1 MTTLDSTART
11 SSGPSAALRFA
22 PAVFATTLFV
32 SALLLFM
39 VQPMFTK
46 MVLPRLGGAPAV
58 WSVAMVFFQAALLA
72 GYAYAHV
79 LVRRL
84 APWTGALV
92 HLGVLALA
100 ALTLPIGIAQAFGT
114 PPTAYVAFWLMALLA
129 MSVGV
134 PFVALSAS
142 APLLQGWFAA
152 SGHPQAGNPYV
163 LYAASNLGSFAALI
177 AYPILIEPT
186 LSLHD
191 QSRLWSVG
199 FAGLAMLIA
208 AASLYVVNRPGL
220 RAAEEAARARTTVRD
235 RLAWTALAAIPAG
248 LVIAVTSYISTDVA
262 AAPFLWMVPLALYLL
277 TFVAVFRDRPWIS
290 LSTVVMLLPIVMAPL
305 AIGLLGGGDKRFWL
319 AMVLVNV
326 VAFLLLALLC
336 HGELYRRR
344 PVPALLT
351 EFYLWVSV
359 GGVIGGIFAAL
370 VAPYVFNR
378 IYEYP
383 ILLLAGLLAMPGM
396 FSGGARRFLREA
408 GPVLGVAALAI
419 AAQLIFAIRLPDAAE
434 LPFQIMLV
442 ALAAVML
449 FQRHR
454 PARFFALATLAFVIT
469 GLWQPGYN
477 RIESMRSFFG
487 VHHIVETSDNRY
499 RLLYHGTTLHGAQR
513 INAAGG
519 AASVPEPLTYFYFGG
534 PISQAIRRCARP
546 TAGSA
551 ASRWSG
557 SAPAAWR
564 AIAVTGRTGRSSK
577 STQTWSVSPA
587 IPATS
592 AFCRPARPICRSCSA
607 MHVSR
612 SRRRRSGSI

>member
-1 MTTLDSTART
+1 MTTLDPTART

-58 WSVAMVFFQAALLA
+58 WSVAMVFFQAALLV

-100 ALTLPIGIAQAFGT
+100 ALTLPIGMAQAFGT

-129 MSVGV
+129 VSVGV

-177 AYPILIEPT
+177 AYPILIEPM

-220 RAAEEAARARTTVRD
+220 RAAEEAASARTTVRD

-290 LSTVVMLLPIVMAPL
+290 MSTVVMLLPIVMAPL

-319 AMVLVNV
+319 AMILVNV
-326 VAFLLLALLC
+326 AAFLLLALLC

-396 FSGGARRFLREA
+396 FTGGARRFLAEA
-408 GPVLGVAALAI
+408 GPVLGIAALAI
-419 AAQLIFAIRLPDAAE
+419 AAQLI
-434 LPFQIMLV
+434 V
-442 ALAAVML
+442 
-449 FQRHR
+449 RHS
-454 PARFFALATLAFVIT
+454 PARRGGTAV
-469 GLWQPGYN
+469 
-477 RIESMRSFFG
+477 
-487 VHHIVETSDNRY
+487 SD
-499 RLLYHGTTLHGAQR
+499 H
-513 INAAGG
+513 AGG
-519 AASVPEPLTYFYFGG
+519 AGGRDAVPAPPAGAFLRAGDAGLRRSPACGSRASTA
-534 PISQAIRRCARP
+534 SSRCAASSACITSSKPATTATGCSITAPHCMAPQRIDAAGRP
-546 TAGSA
+546 GLGARA
-551 ASRWSG
+551 ADVFLLRRADFPG
-557 SAPAAWR
+557 HHGGARDTWR
-564 AIAVTGRTGRSSK
+564 ARPRRGGRARHRQPG
-577 STQTWSVSPA
+577 VPSP
-587 IPATS
+587 
-592 AFCRPARPICRSCSA
+592 
-607 MHVSR
+607 
-612 SRRRRSGSI
+612 